1 MKAGAARNTYC
12 LISLLVTF
20 FAIGTAYY
28 YVSEKREV
36 LIEKKYLNLL
46 KVVTSFERFINNGTL
61 FLTFSEADK
70 LPISSD
76 KKAKIINESV
86 QPFLEQYITQ
96 YPGYEFGIYADDIER
111 TIAVGPT
118 LNLEKLVV
126 LKNAAISQAFDSSS
140 LQFAEI
146 TMTEGWE
153 GNPIAIVTYPILHQG
168 KVIGHIWVSAN
179 KADIENDVNRV
190 LVTIIVYF
198 ASLWLLMMAALY
210 YLFLNF
216 DTTLQVL
223 IKQIRTGDNTPKS
236 LALFPELIPVLETIT
251 DLKEK
256 LRLEYV
262 EREKISDEIAKISRM
277 TLVTEMAASV
287 AHEVRNPLTVVVG
300 YTQLLMKRVDA
311 GLQPQFTTILA
322 ELGHINKV
330 VTDFLS
336 LAKNTGNEKRVA
348 DLNQVLSD
356 LYPLLYA
363 ECVRYNSEIH
373 MVLADKLPTVKISDK
388 ELTQIILNLARNSI
402 EAMKG
407 QAGKLTIASRFVDER
422 VQLSIADTGCGIP
435 PEIIEQIF
443 NPLYTTKEN
452 GTGLGLAVCKRI
464 ADRYN
469 AAITVAS
476 ANGAGTIFTVIF
488 AVPKVNSQLPLI

>member
-12 LISLLVTF
+12 LISLLVTL

-28 YVSEKREV
+28 YVSEKRET

-46 KVVTSFERFINNGTL
+46 KAVTSFERFINNGTL
-61 FLTFSEADK
+61 FLTFNETDK
-70 LPISSD
+70 LPINSD

-96 YPGYEFGIYADDIER
+96 YPGYEFGVYADDIER
-111 TIAVGPT
+111 TVAVGPT
-118 LNLEKLVV
+118 LNLEKLVM
-126 LKNAAISQAFDSSS
+126 LKNTAAAKAFDDSG

-153 GNPIAIVTYPILHQG
+153 GTPIAIVTYPILHQG
-168 KVIGHIWVSAN
+168 KVLGHLWVSAN

-190 LVTIIVYF
+190 LFIIIVYF
-198 ASLWLLMMAALY
+198 VSLWLLMMAALY

-216 DTTLQVL
+216 ATTLRIL
-223 IKQIRTGDNTPKS
+223 IKQIRSEDNTPKN

-256 LRLEYV
+256 LRREYV

-277 TLVTEMAASV
+277 TLVSEMAASV

-311 GLQPQFTTILA
+311 SLQPQFATILV

-336 LAKNTGNEKRVA
+336 LAKNTEPENRAA
-348 DLNQVLSD
+348 DLNQVLSE

-373 MVLADKLPTVKISDK
+373 MVLADNLPIIKISGR
-388 ELTQIILNLARNSI
+388 ELTQIILNLTRNSI

-407 QAGKLTIASRFVDER
+407 HPGKITIASRFFDER

-435 PEIIEQIF
+435 SGIIEQIF
-443 NPLYTTKEN
+443 DPLYTTKEN

-476 ANGAGTIFTVIF
+476 ANEAGTIFTVSF
-488 AVPKVNSQLPLI
+488 AVSEVNSQLRLI